1 MNATGAKRG
10 FTLIDLLVVIVIIAV
25 FVGCIPSA
33 LNSSREAG
41 RRASCINNQKMIALA
56 FQNYAST
63 YNNRFPAS
71 ASVTTA
77 SDGRQTVGGWSY
89 LVRLLPFMEYDP
101 LYKTLPQNGDP
112 EDSSNQAIVAAMN
125 AQLGEFVCPS
135 GPGRSAKQ
143 SAGITNYKAMV
154 ATTRDSLVM
163 VVNPQATPPYGSMSA
178 SSTGVPLHPDGTIFP
193 GIGLT
198 AHEIVDGLSHTIFT
212 SETIDEAA
220 SRWTVGKEVTLV
232 GLPQKSSPTGT
243 TPAAPVQLLSA
254 ARLRQNLGRKLGRY
268 KSRSANILLL

>member
-41 RRASCINNQKMIALA
+41 RRASCINNQKMIAWHFVL
-56 FQNYAST
+56 AST

-101 LYKTLPQNGDP
+101 LYKTLPSKRRPGGLVEPGDCCRD
-112 EDSSNQAIVAAMN
+112 E
-125 AQLGEFVCPS
+125 CPAWRIRLPKRS
-135 GPGRSAKQ
+135 PAGPHKQ
-143 SAGITNYKAMV
+143 SAGITNYKAMGS
-154 ATTRDSLVM
+154 TTRDSLVM

-178 SSTGVPLHPDGTIFP
+178 ILYRRAASSRWYDISGYRPNRPTRFWN
-193 GIGLT
+193 
-198 AHEIVDGLSHTIFT
+198 GLSHTIFT
-212 SETIDEAA
+212 TK
-220 SRWTVGKEVTLV
+220 RLTRL
-232 GLPQKSSPTGT
+232 
-243 TPAAPVQLLSA
+243 PAAGPLA
-254 ARLRQNLGRKLGRY
+254 KR
-268 KSRSANILLL
+268 